1 MFKLRKQNVRD
12 LFKLKRKQIMGDRK
26 LLTESNDINRLI
38 LQSSSRS
45 QGENSLEHGIC
56 F

>member
-26 LLTESNDINRLI
+26 LLTESNDSNSAVQ
-38 LQSSSRS
+38 LQKSR
-45 QGENSLEHGIC
+45 
-56 F
+56 